1 MSIQHFAAAPGQII
15 SFLLSSCVK
24 SLVERS
30 TLLIQRG
37 AAPRSSHQQRERGGE
52 TESDRARERERE
64 REQHCDTCNPT
75 DSQFPSHVS
84 ERLFISVRL
93 NLWLVWQLLLCGRFK
108 HHAVGVCADWAG
120 LDGVIKYLH
129 SVTVYFQNG
138 KPRIGLSA
146 ALKYRS
152 SVIVVYTPPCIEVQV
167 CFCFGFSVLKCLTYA
182 HVGN

>member
-37 AAPRSSHQQRERGGE
+37 AALRSSHQRRERGGGGG
-52 TESDRARERERE
+52 
-64 REQHCDTCNPT
+64 REQHRDTYNPT

-93 NLWLVWQLLLCGRFK
+93 NL
-108 HHAVGVCADWAG
+108 
-120 LDGVIKYLH
+120 
-129 SVTVYFQNG
+129 
-138 KPRIGLSA
+138 
-146 ALKYRS
+146 
-152 SVIVVYTPPCIEVQV
+152 
-167 CFCFGFSVLKCLTYA
+167 
-182 HVGN
+182 

>member
-37 AAPRSSHQQRERGGE
+37 AALRSSHQR
-52 TESDRARERERE
+52 RERERE
-64 REQHCDTCNPT
+64 GGGREQHRDTYNPT

-93 NLWLVWQLLLCGRFK
+93 NL
-108 HHAVGVCADWAG
+108 
-120 LDGVIKYLH
+120 
-129 SVTVYFQNG
+129 
-138 KPRIGLSA
+138 
-146 ALKYRS
+146 
-152 SVIVVYTPPCIEVQV
+152 
-167 CFCFGFSVLKCLTYA
+167 
-182 HVGN
+182 